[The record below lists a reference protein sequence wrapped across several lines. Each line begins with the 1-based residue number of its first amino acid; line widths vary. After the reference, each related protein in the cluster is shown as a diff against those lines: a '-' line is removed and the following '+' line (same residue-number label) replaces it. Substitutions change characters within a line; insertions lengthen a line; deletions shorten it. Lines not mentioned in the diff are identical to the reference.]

1 MLNMP
6 GVEESRT
13 KARTNR
19 PDYIQ
24 EALDKTAELIKES
37 SESGD
42 LVAKIDLTTIL
53 PDLDQDKYSL
63 TLAHLSMELNTRGYY
78 FKDYEHPVLPK
89 DGASPYETKRG
100 FYVYWGWGADYGQS
114 TK

>member
-1 MLNMP
+1 MVSIP

-19 PDYIQ
+19 PDYVQ
-24 EALDKTAELIKES
+24 TALNKTAELIKES

-42 LVAKIDLTTIL
+42 LVVKIDLTTIL

-63 TLAHLSMELNTRGYY
+63 ALAHLSMELNTRGYY
-78 FKDYEHPVLPK
+78 FKDYERPVLPEN
-89 DGASPYETKRG
+89 GSLSYETKRG
-100 FYVYWGWGADYGQS
+100 FYVYWGWGADYDD
-114 TK
+114 